1 MTSTDLTT
9 PDDRTMDER
18 ARDMTITPTS
28 GSGNTNALVVW
39 AEKLAA
45 AHRIAVALCNTSFV
59 PAAFRGKPEEGAAAI
74 LYGDELGFSPMASL
88 QGLFVIGGKPSMYA
102 RQMVALLISHGHEV
116 WTVEKDDESVTVAG
130 RRRGSAQVVTETWT
144 PARARKAGYTSNKKY
159 DSDPQAMLYARAAAD
174 VCRQVAPDVLAGIAY
189 TVEEM
194 EVVPSTVVQQEY
206 AVVKPAGTAALRAA
220 VGQAAP
226 APSQAD
232 PPPAPEETGEAI
244 TSAQRRAMFAAFT
257 AAGFDTDAKS
267 AEGRAARLG
276 YIGQVL
282 SREVTSTSDL
292 TSAEASRVL
301 DALREDAAL
310 REEAA
315 PADPALWQEPGD
327 A

>member
-18 ARDMTITPTS
+18 ARDMTITPPS
-28 GSGNTNALVVW
+28 GSGNTNDLVAW

-206 AVVKPAGTAALRAA
+206 AVVKPTGTAALRAA
-220 VGQAAP
+220 VGQ
-226 APSQAD
+226 QAEQ
-232 PPPAPEETGEAI
+232 PETGEGI
-244 TSAQRRAMFAAFT
+244 TDQQRRAVFAAFT
-257 AAGFDTDAKS
+257 DAGFVTDARS
-267 AEGRAARLG
+267 PDGRAARLD
-276 YIGQVL
+276 YIALVIGERV
-282 SREVTSTSDL
+282 ESTDDL
-292 TSAEASRVL
+292 TAAQASRVI
-301 DALREDAAL
+301 DALKADAQ
-310 REEAA
+310 A
-315 PADPALWQEPGD
+315 PQQESGQ
-327 A
+327 

>member
-18 ARDMTITPTS
+18 ARDMTITPPS

-59 PAAFRGKPEEGAAAI
+59 PAAFRGKPEEGSAAI
-74 LYGDELGFSPMASL
+74 LYGDELGFSPMSSL

-102 RQMVALLISHGHEV
+102 RQMVALLISRGHEV

-130 RRRGSAQVVTETWT
+130 RRRGSAHVVTETWT
-144 PARARKAGYTSNKKY
+144 PARARKAGYTSNTKY
-159 DSDPQAMLYARAAAD
+159 NTDPQAMLYARAAAD

-206 AVVKPAGTAALRAA
+206 AVVKPTGTAALRAA
-220 VGQAAP
+220 VGQQAEQPDP
-226 APSQAD
+226 AQ
-232 PPPAPEETGEAI
+232 PAETGEAI
-244 TSAQRRAMFAAFT
+244 TAAQRRAMFAAFT
-257 AAGFDTDAKS
+257 DAGFDTDAKS
-267 AEGRAARLG
+267 TEGKAARLG
-276 YIGQVL
+276 YISNVL
-282 SREVTSTSDL
+282 AREVGSTNDL

-301 DALREDAAL
+301 DALREDAQQPAE
-310 REEAA
+310 RA
-315 PADPALWQEPGD
+315 PEVGE
-327 A
+327 

>member
-18 ARDMTITPTS
+18 ARDMTITPPS

-39 AEKLAA
+39 AEKLTA

-102 RQMVALLISHGHEV
+102 RQMVALLISRGHEV

-130 RRRGSAQVVTETWT
+130 RRRGSAHVVTETWT

-206 AVVKPAGTAALRAA
+206 AVVKPTGTAALRAA
-220 VGQAAP
+220 VGQQAEQPDP
-226 APSQAD
+226 AQP
-232 PPPAPEETGEAI
+232 ETGEGI
-244 TSAQRRAMFAAFT
+244 TDQQRRAMFAAFT
-257 AAGFDTDAKS
+257 DAGFVTDARS
-267 AEGRAARLG
+267 PDGRAARLD
-276 YIGQVL
+276 YIALVIGERV
-282 SREVTSTSDL
+282 ESTNDL
-292 TSAEASRVL
+292 TAAQASRVI
-301 DALREDAAL
+301 DALKADAQ
-310 REEAA
+310 A
-315 PADPALWQEPGD
+315 PQQESGQ
-327 A
+327 

>member
-18 ARDMTITPTS
+18 ARDMTITPPS

-59 PAAFRGKPEEGAAAI
+59 PAAFRGKPEEGSAAI
-74 LYGDELGFSPMASL
+74 LYGDELGFSPMSSL

-144 PARARKAGYTSNKKY
+144 LARARKAGYTSNKKY

-206 AVVKPAGTAALRAA
+206 AVVKPTGTAALRAA
-220 VGQAAP
+220 VGQQAKQPDP
-226 APSQAD
+226 AQP
-232 PPPAPEETGEAI
+232 ETGEGI
-244 TSAQRRAMFAAFT
+244 TDQQRRAMFAAFT
-257 AAGFDTDAKS
+257 DAGFASDARS
-267 AEGRAARLG
+267 ETGRKARLG
-276 YIGQVL
+276 YIGQVVG
-282 SREVTSTSDL
+282 REVESTNDL
-292 TSAEASRVL
+292 TVAEASRVV
-301 DALREDAAL
+301 DALNTDAAE
-310 REEAA
+310 RNTEGPSA
-315 PADPALWQEPGD
+315 
-327 A
+327 

>member
-18 ARDMTITPTS
+18 ARDMTITPPS

-39 AEKLAA
+39 AEKLTA

-102 RQMVALLISHGHEV
+102 RQMVALLISRGHEV

-130 RRRGSAQVVTETWT
+130 RRRGSAHVVTETWT
-144 PARARKAGYTSNKKY
+144 PARARKAGYTSNPKY
-159 DSDPQAMLYARAAAD
+159 NSDPQAMLYARAAAD

-206 AVVKPAGTAALRAA
+206 AVVKPTGTAALRAA
-220 VGQAAP
+220 VGQQAEQPDP
-226 APSQAD
+226 AQP
-232 PPPAPEETGEAI
+232 ETGEGI
-244 TSAQRRAMFAAFT
+244 TDQQRRAMFAAFT
-257 AAGFDTDAKS
+257 DAGFVTDARS
-267 AEGRAARLG
+267 PDGRAARLD
-276 YIGQVL
+276 YIALVIGERV
-282 SREVTSTSDL
+282 ESTNDL
-292 TSAEASRVL
+292 TAAQASRVI
-301 DALREDAAL
+301 DALKADAQARL
-310 REEAA
+310 INGGGA
-315 PADPALWQEPGD
+315 
-327 A
+327 

>member
-18 ARDMTITPTS
+18 ARDMTITPPS

-39 AEKLAA
+39 AEKLTA

-102 RQMVALLISHGHEV
+102 RQMVALLISRGHEV

-130 RRRGSAQVVTETWT
+130 RRRGSAHVVTETWT

-206 AVVKPAGTAALRAA
+206 AVVKPTGTAALRAA
-220 VGQAAP
+220 VGQQAEQPDP
-226 APSQAD
+226 AQP
-232 PPPAPEETGEAI
+232 ETGEGI
-244 TSAQRRAMFAAFT
+244 TDQQRRAMFAAFT
-257 AAGFDTDAKS
+257 DAGFVTDARS
-267 AEGRAARLG
+267 PDGRAARLD
-276 YIGQVL
+276 YIALVIGERV
-282 SREVTSTSDL
+282 ESTNDL
-292 TSAEASRVL
+292 TAAQASRVI
-301 DALREDAAL
+301 DALKADAQARL
-310 REEAA
+310 INGGGA
-315 PADPALWQEPGD
+315 
-327 A
+327 

>member
-1 MTSTDLTT
+1 MSTEVTT
-9 PDDRTMDER
+9 ADDRTMDER
-18 ARDMTITPTS
+18 ARDMTITPPS

-88 QGLFVIGGKPSMYA
+88 QGLFVISGKPSMYA

-220 VGQAAP
+220 VGQAEP
-226 APSQAD
+226 KPSQAD
-232 PPPAPEETGEAI
+232 PPSAPGETGEGI
-244 TSAQRRAMFAAFT
+244 TDQQRRAMFAAFT
-257 AAGFDTDAKS
+257 DAGFVTDARS
-267 AEGRAARLG
+267 PDGRAARLD
-276 YIGQVL
+276 YIALVIGERV
-282 SREVTSTSDL
+282 ESTNDL
-292 TSAEASRVL
+292 TAAQASRVI
-301 DALREDAAL
+301 DALKADAQ
-310 REEAA
+310 A
-315 PADPALWQEPGD
+315 PQQESD
-327 A
+327 Q